1 MYKMKPVTEI
11 RVLKEELARAL
22 EINEALTQQYLSN
35 SALLAATKSK
45 LDIVVDV
52 VNNQGRFGRVT
63 KLRKI
68 LKK

>member
-1 MYKMKPVTEI
+1 MYKMKPATEI

-52 VNNQGRFGRVT
+52 VNNQGRFGRVA

>member
-35 SALLAATKSK
+35 SALLTATKSK

-52 VNNQGRFGRVT
+52 VNNQGRFGRVA

>member
-52 VNNQGRFGRVT
+52 VNNQGRFGRVA

>member
-1 MYKMKPVTEI
+1 MKPVTEI

-35 SALLAATKSK
+35 SALLTATKSK

-52 VNNQGRFGRVT
+52 VNNQGRFGRVA

>member
-1 MYKMKPVTEI
+1 MKPVTEI

-52 VNNQGRFGRVT
+52 VNNQGRFGRVA

>member
-1 MYKMKPVTEI
+1 MKPATEI

-52 VNNQGRFGRVT
+52 VNNQGRFGRVA

>member
-1 MYKMKPVTEI
+1 MYKMKPATEI